1 MAAPPLG
8 CHPWLAEASLLQ
20 VSAVLPLPLMT
31 DAEAQRVS
39 LYLRR
44 GESAMDTC
52 CVDQAEIR
60 LLEILPAQLHLLP
73 SFASLLALRVLPE
86 EHSLIK
92 PRAPEFPPHT
102 LLQARSVY
110 SVYGGDAEDGFSGWV
125 ARPATRT

>member
-1 MAAPPLG
+1 MAAPSLG
-8 CHPWLAEASLLQ
+8 CHPWLAGASLLQ
-20 VSAVLPLPLMT
+20 VSAILPLPLMT
-31 DAEAQRVS
+31 DAEAQRVP

-52 CVDQAEIR
+52 CMDQAKIR

-92 PRAPEFPPHT
+92 PRAPEFPPQT
-102 LLQARSVY
+102 LLQGR

-125 ARPATRT
+125 TRPATRT